1 MKRETIVH
9 SNRCQLRIVSSE
21 DFAAM
26 HSFTSAGHKSDLD
39 HRARTGRN
47 HRTSFSVQDTSA
59 VSDLRAWSDEQLI
72 AAAKNG
78 RRAPFGELY
87 ERHMKRVSYV
97 TRRITRNREDA
108 EDAVQDCFLS
118 AFVHLKDF
126 DGRSRFS
133 TWLTRI
139 AINAAL
145 MKLRKKRGLQ
155 EVPIDEP
162 NPSSESVAQ
171 REFRDG
177 APDPEESCSLRERKR
192 IVKSAISG
200 LRPRARNV
208 VELFHLQEH
217 SIRETA
223 QILGISTAAVKTRM
237 FRARVTLHRIARAAE
252 CRQAQSAEH
261 QVD

>member
-1 MKRETIVH
+1 
-9 SNRCQLRIVSSE
+9 
-21 DFAAM
+21 
-26 HSFTSAGHKSDLD
+26 
-39 HRARTGRN
+39 
-47 HRTSFSVQDTSA
+47 
-59 VSDLRAWSDEQLI
+59 
-72 AAAKNG
+72 
-78 RRAPFGELY
+78 
-87 ERHMKRVSYV
+87 
-97 TRRITRNREDA
+97 
-108 EDAVQDCFLS
+108 VQDCFLS

-145 MKLRKKRGLQ
+145 MKLRKKRGRQ

-192 IVKSAISG
+192 IVVSAISG